1 MSLYASTGVTR
12 RSPRCWSKSFRVY
25 FKKSILCLQCFKVL
39 RVGEVILRHSGRD
52 YLMISRAK
60 LIPVVLGGI
69 ATLEILETKWVL
81 PKYRPGPA
89 PRLSLM
95 SPVERG

>member
-1 MSLYASTGVTR
+1 MSPMFT
-12 RSPRCWSKSFRVY
+12 
-25 FKKSILCLQCFKVL
+25 CLQ
-39 RVGEVILRHSGRD
+39 VILRHSGID

-81 PKYRPGPA
+81 PKNRPA
-89 PRLSLM
+89 RPRGRL
-95 SPVERG
+95 